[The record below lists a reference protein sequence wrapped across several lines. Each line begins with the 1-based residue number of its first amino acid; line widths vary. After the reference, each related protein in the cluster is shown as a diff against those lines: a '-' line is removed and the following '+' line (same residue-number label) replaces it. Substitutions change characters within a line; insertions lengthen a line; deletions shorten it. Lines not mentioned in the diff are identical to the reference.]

1 MKKIEKRVV
10 ILGAGPAGMAAAVE
24 AENNRMDF
32 LILDNQEPGWY
43 AKYSINQHYTIDG
56 YLGAYNMTGSELVKL
71 FHKHLETKN
80 ITVLK
85 ETVKLVEKQG
95 DYFYIT
101 CENVIIVCEFLV
113 LATGSIPKKLD
124 IENFDRLFDKHIFHF
139 VCKEQIDLNG
149 KNVVVLRGRNSGA
162 TTAIYLSRETT
173 ANVLLI
179 EKDKKLN
186 ATPKYVERLVANH
199 VSYMTDTNIFRI
211 NAYDDVLK
219 SICVKT
225 GDAGIKT
232 IPTDYIFCCIGMEPN
247 YKYLKIE
254 VKKDYADRIVVNP
267 KTMEVDKNLFAI
279 GDINDLNP
287 KQVSNATANGKTAI
301 YYINRVY

>member
-1 MKKIEKRVV
+1 MKRIKKRVV

-32 LILDNQEPGWY
+32 LILDNQEPGWF

-56 YLGAYNMTGSELVKL
+56 YLGAYDMSGNELVKL
-71 FHKHLETKN
+71 FHKHLETKR

-85 ETVKLVEKQG
+85 ENVKCVLKQG
-95 DYFYIT
+95 DCFSVI
-101 CENVIIVCEFLV
+101 CESIIILCEFLV

-124 IENFDRLFDKHIFHF
+124 IENFDKLFGKYIFHF
-139 VCKEQIDLNG
+139 VCKEQLNLNG
-149 KNVVVLRGRNSGA
+149 KNVVVLGGRNSGA

-186 ATPKYVERLVANH
+186 ATSKYVERLIANH
-199 VSYMTDTNIFRI
+199 VSYMVDTNIFRI
-211 NAYDDVLK
+211 NACGDVLK
-219 SICVKT
+219 SICVRT
-225 GDAGIKT
+225 NDGSIKT
-232 IPTDYIFCCIGMEPN
+232 IPADYIFCCIGMEPN
-247 YKYLKIE
+247 YKYLKVE
-254 VKKDYADRIVVNP
+254 VEKDYANRIIVNP
-267 KTMEVDKNLFAI
+267 KTMEATKNLYAI

-301 YYINRVY
+301 YYINKSY

>member
-1 MKKIEKRVV
+1 MKKIHKRVV

-80 ITVLK
+80 ISVLK
-85 ETVKLVEKQG
+85 ETVKSVERH
-95 DYFYIT
+95 DDEFVIT
-101 CENVIIVCEFLV
+101 CEEIIITCEFLV
-113 LATGSIPKKLD
+113 LATGSVPKKLEL
-124 IENFDRLFDKHIFHF
+124 ENFDRLFGKCIFNF
-139 VCKEQIDLNG
+139 VCKEDIDLNG
-149 KNVVVLRGRNSGA
+149 KNVVVLGGRNSGA
-162 TTAIYLSRETT
+162 TTAIYLSKETT
-173 ANVLLI
+173 ANILLI

-186 ATPKYVERLVANH
+186 ATPKYVERLIDNNVPYLVGA
-199 VSYMTDTNIFRI
+199 NIFKI
-211 NAYDDVLK
+211 NAEDDSLK
-219 SICVKT
+219 SILVEMDDGSVKE
-225 GDAGIKT
+225 
-232 IPTDYIFCCIGMEPN
+232 IPADYIFCCIGMEPN
-247 YKYLKIE
+247 YSYLHLDVQKN
-254 VKKDYADRIVVNP
+254 YADRIVVDP
-267 KTMEVDKNLFAI
+267 RTMEAAKNLYAI